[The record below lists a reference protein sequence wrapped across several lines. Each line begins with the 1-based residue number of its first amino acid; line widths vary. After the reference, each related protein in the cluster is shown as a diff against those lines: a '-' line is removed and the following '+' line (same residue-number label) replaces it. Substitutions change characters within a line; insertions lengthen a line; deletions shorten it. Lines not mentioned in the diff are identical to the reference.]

1 MGIIPMVRE
10 GRETWQIE
18 AITGEKETAAGTV
31 TATLIEGAVIIARG
45 ATGTGTGTGTEG
57 TETVAIGDT
66 DARAMRHCDSFLYI

>member
-1 MGIIPMVRE
+1 MVRE

-45 ATGTGTGTGTEG
+45 ATGTGTGTETEG

-66 DARAMRHCDSFLYI
+66 DARAMGHCDSFLYI